1 MKALHNEIA
10 ERGADYLMEI
20 ELGNAPPLEYLVRN
34 LQQQYEGKQFPSEE
48 MSTTQVFNEVMGNI
62 QQE

>member
-34 LQQQYEGKQFPSEE
+34 L
-48 MSTTQVFNEVMGNI
+48 
-62 QQE
+62 